1 MSDPM
6 NHPLQKAGRAGFTL
20 VEMVIVLAVLAVLAA
35 VAIPQI
41 QQIQRQVELNNV
53 ARSLASAAEHSFAL
67 QVSDQNGWPG
77 VWTTAYGVNI
87 CDALNDLSS
96 NLVRPSENGG
106 SYGIEIP
113 DGYIVAPAAN
123 ASSEAVTFSVPN
135 ATGGSRDSPTTSVLC
150 ALIPE

>member
-1 MSDPM
+1 M

-67 QVSDQNGWPG
+67 QVSDQNGW
-77 VWTTAYGVNI
+77 
-87 CDALNDLSS
+87 
-96 NLVRPSENGG
+96 SE
-106 SYGIEIP
+106 
-113 DGYIVAPAAN
+113 V
-123 ASSEAVTFSVPN
+123 
-135 ATGGSRDSPTTSVLC
+135 
-150 ALIPE
+150 